1 MLLRPKGVILRQ
13 DFTARQSQGPLQ
25 FYAMCIMKAS
35 GPFLQQTMLRRTHML
50 ISFCFLLFNNIL
62 FLFLCTF
69 SVCFQLLQ
77 SLLKLVPTTFSLSF
91 LRGTSCAKASLWWT
105 CLDVYL
111 RGCCVQLS
119 GEPETLPSPEQLP
132 IRMLVLEGVSEMVS
146 SSWSISQV
154 RIRRIRQ
161 GK

>member
-13 DFTARQSQGPLQ
+13 DFTVRQSQGPFQ
-25 FYAMCIMKAS
+25 FYAIMKTS
-35 GPFLQQTMLRRTHML
+35 GPFLQQTMLRCTYIF

-91 LRGTSCAKASLWWT
+91 L
-105 CLDVYL
+105 
-111 RGCCVQLS
+111 
-119 GEPETLPSPEQLP
+119 
-132 IRMLVLEGVSEMVS
+132 
-146 SSWSISQV
+146 QV
-154 RIRRIRQ
+154 RDVPCQ
-161 GK
+161 GVTMVVMLRCVPPWMPCSAVGRARNPALPGAIAHPHVGVGGSLRDGFFQLVRFPGENSEN